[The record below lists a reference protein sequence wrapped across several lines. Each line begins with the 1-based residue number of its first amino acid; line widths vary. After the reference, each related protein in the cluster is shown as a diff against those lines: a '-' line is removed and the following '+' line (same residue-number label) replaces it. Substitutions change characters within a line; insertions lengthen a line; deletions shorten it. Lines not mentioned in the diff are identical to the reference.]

1 MKIAKNPVETFI
13 NRSTS
18 GSFILL
24 LFTVIALV
32 WANSPWQETYHAFW
46 NETFAI
52 GFSNT
57 DFIIEKPLYL
67 WVNDGLMTIF
77 FFYVGLEIK
86 REILDG
92 ELTTM
97 RKASMPIFAAL
108 GGILVPI
115 AIFFLLNN
123 HDRGLSGWGIPMAT
137 DIAFS
142 LGILNLLGK
151 RVPLGLKIF
160 LTTFAVIDDIGAIL
174 VIATFYS
181 HEMHLS
187 YLLIALAI
195 LILLGFLAYKKF
207 HSKYLLLISG
217 IAVWILF
224 LKSGLH
230 PTIAGVLLALVIP
243 SSRNLNLENFFP
255 EIRKSLYVFKRT
267 TSNRVILTETQQDAV
282 DKINLITDR
291 VQSPM
296 QQLENGLSGWVAIVI
311 MPIFALANAGITID
325 LDSLSATHLISQIA
339 IAMVAGKVIGITL
352 FSYLAYKL
360 KIAVLPTGINF
371 KQILGVSFLGGVG
384 FTMSLFIAEL
394 AFRSDALLT
403 TSKIGILLGTL
414 VAGFAGY
421 FILKLQ
427 LKKPPVVEKEE
438 VEEITE

>member
-1 MKIAKNPVETFI
+1 LRIAKNPVETFI
-13 NRSTS
+13 NSSTS
-18 GSFILL
+18 GSYILL

-32 WANSPWQETYHAFW
+32 WANSPWHESYHTFW

-108 GGILVPI
+108 GGIVVPI
-115 AIFFLLNN
+115 AIFLLL
-123 HDRGLSGWGIPMAT
+123 HDQDRGASGWGIPMAT

-160 LTTFAVIDDIGAIL
+160 LTTFAIIDDIGAIL

-187 YLLIALAI
+187 YLFVALGI
-195 LILLGFLAYKKF
+195 LTFLAFLAYKKF

-217 IAVWILF
+217 IAVWVLF
-224 LKSGLH
+224 LKSGIH

-243 SSRNLNLENFFP
+243 SSRNIELDNFFE
-255 EIRKSLYVFKRT
+255 EIRKSLNLFKKTKAKRIVL
-267 TSNRVILTETQQDAV
+267 SDEQQDAV

-291 VQSPM
+291 VQTPM

-311 MPIFALANAGITID
+311 MPIFALANAGITIS
-325 LDSLSATHLISQIA
+325 LDSLSTTELISQIA
-339 IAMVAGKVIGITL
+339 IAMVLGKVIGITL

-394 AFRSDALLT
+394 AFRSNDLLT
-403 TSKIGILLGTL
+403 TSKIGILLGSM
-414 VAGFAGY
+414 VAGIAGY
-421 FILKLQ
+421 LILRFQ
-427 LKKPPVVEKEE
+427 LKKNEEEKASRN
-438 VEEITE
+438 V

>member
-1 MKIAKNPVETFI
+1 MRIAKNPVETFI
-13 NRSTS
+13 NSSTS
-18 GSFILL
+18 GSYILL

-32 WANSPWQETYHAFW
+32 WANSPWHESYHTFW
-46 NETFAI
+46 SETFAI

-108 GGILVPI
+108 GGIVVPI
-115 AIFFLLNN
+115 AIFLLL
-123 HDRGLSGWGIPMAT
+123 HDKELGASGWGIPMAT

-160 LTTFAVIDDIGAIL
+160 LTTFAIIDDIGAIL

-187 YLLIALAI
+187 YLFIALGI
-195 LILLGFLAYKKF
+195 LTFLAFLAYKKF
-207 HSKYLLLISG
+207 HSKYLLLICG

-224 LKSGLH
+224 LKSGIH

-243 SSRNLNLENFFP
+243 SSRNMNLDNFFEEIRESLNL
-255 EIRKSLYVFKRT
+255 FKKTKVKRIVL
-267 TSNRVILTETQQDAV
+267 SDEQQDAV

-291 VQSPM
+291 VQTPM

-325 LDSLSATHLISQIA
+325 LSSLSETQLISQIA

-394 AFRSDALLT
+394 AFRSDDLLT
-403 TSKIGILLGTL
+403 TSKIGILIGTL
-414 VAGFAGY
+414 VAGIAGY
-421 FILKLQ
+421 MILRVQ
-427 LKKPPVVEKEE
+427 LTKKEKEKAAAPH
-438 VEEITE
+438 

>member
-1 MKIAKNPVETFI
+1 LKIAKNPIESFI
-13 NRSTS
+13 NSSTS
-18 GSFILL
+18 GSYILL

-32 WANSPWQETYHAFW
+32 WANSPWHESYHTFW

-108 GGILVPI
+108 GGIVVPI
-115 AIFFLLNN
+115 AIFLLL
-123 HDRGLSGWGIPMAT
+123 HDQDRGASGWGIPMAT

-160 LTTFAVIDDIGAIL
+160 LTTFAIIDDIGAIL

-187 YLLIALAI
+187 YLFVALGI
-195 LILLGFLAYKKF
+195 LTFLAFLAYKKF

-217 IAVWILF
+217 IAVWVLF
-224 LKSGLH
+224 LKSGIH

-243 SSRNLNLENFFP
+243 SSRNIELDNFFE
-255 EIRKSLYVFKRT
+255 EIRKSLNLFKKTKAKRIVL
-267 TSNRVILTETQQDAV
+267 SDEQQDAV

-291 VQSPM
+291 VQTPM

-311 MPIFALANAGITID
+311 MPIFALANAGITIS
-325 LDSLSATHLISQIA
+325 LDSLSTTELISQIA
-339 IAMVAGKVIGITL
+339 IAMVLGKVIGITL

-360 KIAVLPTGINF
+360 KVAVLPTGINF

-394 AFRSDALLT
+394 AFRSNDLLT
-403 TSKIGILLGTL
+403 TSKIGILLGSM
-414 VAGFAGY
+414 VAGIAGY
-421 FILKLQ
+421 LILRFQ
-427 LKKPPVVEKEE
+427 LKKNEEEKASRN
-438 VEEITE
+438 V

>member
-1 MKIAKNPVETFI
+1 M
-13 NRSTS
+13 
-18 GSFILL
+18 
-24 LFTVIALV
+24 
-32 WANSPWQETYHAFW
+32 
-46 NETFAI
+46 
-52 GFSNT
+52 
-57 DFIIEKPLYL
+57 
-67 WVNDGLMTIF
+67 
-77 FFYVGLEIK
+77 
-86 REILDG
+86 
-92 ELTTM
+92 
-97 RKASMPIFAAL
+97 
-108 GGILVPI
+108 
-115 AIFFLLNN
+115 
-123 HDRGLSGWGIPMAT
+123 
-137 DIAFS
+137 
-142 LGILNLLGK
+142 
-151 RVPLGLKIF
+151 
-160 LTTFAVIDDIGAIL
+160 

-195 LILLGFLAYKKF
+195 LIFLGFLAYKKF

-255 EIRKSLYVFKRT
+255 EIRKSLYVFKKT

-403 TSKIGILLGTL
+403 TSKIGILIGTL

>member
-13 NRSTS
+13 KRSAS
-18 GSFILL
+18 GSFFLIL
-24 LFTVIALV
+24 FAIIALI
-32 WANSPWQETYHAFW
+32 WANSPWQESYHTFW

-86 REILDG
+86 RELLDG

-97 RKASMPIFAAL
+97 RKASMPIFAAI

-115 AIFFLLNN
+115 ALFLLLNK
-123 HDRGLSGWGIPMAT
+123 GQTGTAGWGVPMAT

-160 LTTFAVIDDIGAIL
+160 LTTFAVIDDIGAIV
-174 VIATFYS
+174 VIALFYS

-195 LILLGFLAYKKF
+195 LLFLAFLAYKKF
-207 HSKYLLLISG
+207 HSKYLLLICGIVVWVLFLQSG
-217 IAVWILF
+217 I
-224 LKSGLH
+224 H

-243 SSRNLNLENFFP
+243 SSRNMNLDNFFK
-255 EIRKSLYVFKRT
+255 EMRSSLHIFKK
-267 TSNRVILTETQQDAV
+267 TEYEGIVLSDKQQDAV
-282 DKINLITDR
+282 DRINLITDR

-311 MPIFALANAGITID
+311 MPIFALANAGITIN
-325 LDSLSATHLISQIA
+325 LDSLSDTHLISHIA
-339 IAMVAGKVIGITL
+339 IALVIGKVVGISL

-360 KIAVLPTGINF
+360 KIAVLPTGISF
-371 KQILGVSFLGGVG
+371 RQIVGVSFLGGVG

-394 AFRSDALLT
+394 AFREDDLLT
-403 TSKIGILLGTL
+403 VSKIGILLGTL
-414 VAGFAGY
+414 VAGLTGY
-421 FILKLQ
+421 LILRFQ
-427 LKKPPVVEKEE
+427 LKKKEKENASFPD
-438 VEEITE
+438 

>member
-1 MKIAKNPVETFI
+1 MKIAKNPIESFI
-13 NRSTS
+13 NSSTS
-18 GSFILL
+18 GSYILL

-32 WANSPWQETYHAFW
+32 WANSPWHESYHTFW

-108 GGILVPI
+108 GGIVVPI
-115 AIFFLLNN
+115 AIFLLL
-123 HDRGLSGWGIPMAT
+123 HDQDRGASGWGIPMAT

-160 LTTFAVIDDIGAIL
+160 LTTFAIIDDIGAIL

-187 YLLIALAI
+187 YLFVALGI
-195 LILLGFLAYKKF
+195 LTFLAFLAYKKF

-217 IAVWILF
+217 IAVWVLF
-224 LKSGLH
+224 LKSGIH

-243 SSRNLNLENFFP
+243 SSRNIELDNFFE
-255 EIRKSLYVFKRT
+255 EIRKSLNLFKKTKAKRIVL
-267 TSNRVILTETQQDAV
+267 SDEQQDAV

-291 VQSPM
+291 VQTPM

-311 MPIFALANAGITID
+311 MPIFALANAGITIS
-325 LDSLSATHLISQIA
+325 LDSLSTTELISQIA
-339 IAMVAGKVIGITL
+339 IAMVLGKVIGITL

-360 KIAVLPTGINF
+360 KVAVLPTGINF

-394 AFRSDALLT
+394 AFRSNDLLT
-403 TSKIGILLGTL
+403 TSKIGILLGSM
-414 VAGFAGY
+414 VAGIAGY
-421 FILKLQ
+421 LILRFQ
-427 LKKPPVVEKEE
+427 LKKNEEEKASRN
-438 VEEITE
+438 V

>member
-13 NRSTS
+13 NHSTS

-24 LFTVIALV
+24 LFAVIALV
-32 WANSPWQETYHAFW
+32 WANSPWQETYHVFW
-46 NETFAI
+46 NESFAI
-52 GFSNT
+52 GFSDT
-57 DFIIEKPLYL
+57 KFLIEKPLYL

-115 AIFFLLNN
+115 AIFLLLNDQ
-123 HDRGLSGWGIPMAT
+123 DRGASGWGIPMAT

-151 RVPLGLKIF
+151 RVPLSLKIF
-160 LTTFAVIDDIGAIL
+160 LTAFAVIDDIGAIL

-181 HEMHLS
+181 HTIHFT
-187 YLLIALAI
+187 YLFIALAI
-195 LILLGFLAYKKF
+195 LAVLAFLAYKKF
-207 HSKYLLLISG
+207 HSKYLLLICG
-217 IAVWILF
+217 IAVWVLF
-224 LKSGLH
+224 LESGIH

-243 SSRNLNLENFFP
+243 SSRNMNLDNFFK
-255 EIRKSLYVFKRT
+255 EIRSSLNIFKK
-267 TSNRVILTETQQDAV
+267 TEKKGVVLSDTQQDAV
-282 DKINLITDR
+282 DKINVITDR
-291 VQSPM
+291 VQTPM

-311 MPIFALANAGITID
+311 MPVFALANAGITIN
-325 LDSLSATHLISQIA
+325 LDSLSQTHLISQIA
-339 IAMVAGKVIGITL
+339 IAMLVGKVIGISS

-360 KIAVLPTGINF
+360 KIAALPTGINF

-394 AFRSDALLT
+394 AFRSDDLLT
-403 TSKIGILLGTL
+403 TSKIGILIGTL
-414 VAGFAGY
+414 VAGIAGY
-421 FILKLQ
+421 VILRLQ
-427 LKKPPVVEKEE
+427 LKKNEE
-438 VEEITE
+438 ETLPD

>member
-1 MKIAKNPVETFI
+1 MRIAKNPVETFI
-13 NRSTS
+13 NSSTS
-18 GSFILL
+18 GSYILL

-32 WANSPWQETYHAFW
+32 WANSPWHESYHTFW

-108 GGILVPI
+108 GGIVVPI
-115 AIFFLLNN
+115 AIFLLL
-123 HDRGLSGWGIPMAT
+123 HDQDRGASGWGIPMAT

-160 LTTFAVIDDIGAIL
+160 LTTFAIIDDIGAIL

-187 YLLIALAI
+187 YLFVALGI
-195 LILLGFLAYKKF
+195 LTFLAFLAYKKF

-217 IAVWILF
+217 IAVWVLF
-224 LKSGLH
+224 LKSGIH

-243 SSRNLNLENFFP
+243 SSRNIELDNFFE
-255 EIRKSLYVFKRT
+255 EIRKSLNLFKKTKAKRIVL
-267 TSNRVILTETQQDAV
+267 SDEQQDAV

-291 VQSPM
+291 VQTPM

-311 MPIFALANAGITID
+311 MPIFALANAGITIS
-325 LDSLSATHLISQIA
+325 LDSLSTTELISQIA
-339 IAMVAGKVIGITL
+339 IAMVLGKVIGITL

-394 AFRSDALLT
+394 AFRSNDLLT
-403 TSKIGILLGTL
+403 TSKIGILLGSM
-414 VAGFAGY
+414 VAGIAGY
-421 FILKLQ
+421 LILRFQ
-427 LKKPPVVEKEE
+427 LKKNEEEKASRN
-438 VEEITE
+438 V

>member
-13 NRSTS
+13 NKSTS

-32 WANSPWQETYHAFW
+32 WANSPWQETYHTFW

-108 GGILVPI
+108 GGIVVPI
-115 AIFFLLNN
+115 AIFLLLNDQ
-123 HDRGLSGWGIPMAT
+123 DRGASGWGIPMAT

-181 HEMHLS
+181 HTIHFTFLF
-187 YLLIALAI
+187 IALGI
-195 LILLGFLAYKKF
+195 LAVLAFLAYKKF
-207 HSKYLLLISG
+207 HSKYLLLICG
-217 IAVWILF
+217 IAVWVLF
-224 LKSGLH
+224 LESGIH

-243 SSRNLNLENFFP
+243 SSRNMNLDNFFK
-255 EIRKSLYVFKRT
+255 EIRSSLNIFKK
-267 TSNRVILTETQQDAV
+267 TEKKGIVLSDKQQDAV

-291 VQSPM
+291 VQTPM

-311 MPIFALANAGITID
+311 MPIFALANAGITIN
-325 LDSLSATHLISQIA
+325 LDSLSQTHLISQIA
-339 IAMVAGKVIGITL
+339 IAMLVGKVVGISA

-394 AFRSDALLT
+394 AFRSDDLLT
-403 TSKIGILLGTL
+403 TSKIGILIGTL
-414 VAGFAGY
+414 VAGVAGY
-421 FILKLQ
+421 LILRFQ
-427 LKKPPVVEKEE
+427 LKKKEE
-438 VEEITE
+438 EKATFPD